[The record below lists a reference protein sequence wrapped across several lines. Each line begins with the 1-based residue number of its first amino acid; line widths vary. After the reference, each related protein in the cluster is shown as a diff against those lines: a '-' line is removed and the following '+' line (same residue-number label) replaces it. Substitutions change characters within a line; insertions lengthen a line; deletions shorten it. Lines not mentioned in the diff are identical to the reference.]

1 MFCIVRTLDVANR
14 IVSLLHESLTR
25 PSIFPYMKL
34 NGKNTLG
41 ENIADNGGVKQSFQV
56 SSAN

>member
-1 MFCIVRTLDVANR
+1 MFCIARTLDVGSR

-25 PSIFPYMKL
+25 PSISPYMKL
-34 NGKNTLG
+34 NGKQTVG
-41 ENIADNGGVKQSFQV
+41 ENIADNGGMKQSFQV